1 MTFTMMQFFVLAL
14 TSALAAAHSNVDF
27 DFVARE
33 YIPAGYKEGTTTGV
47 PDLYVYFLDDS
58 NMRMVI
64 FLTHILPLTTPTIL
78 RI

>member
-1 MTFTMMQFFVLAL
+1 MMKFLVLAL
-14 TSALAAAHSNVDF
+14 TSALAAADYNVNF

-47 PDLYVYFLDDS
+47 PDLYVSFLDDS
-58 NMRMVI
+58 SIRMVI
-64 FLTHILPLTTPTIL
+64 FLTHILPRTTPSIL